1 MQKKHRKFSFF
12 ELVSKIFNDSKT
24 SNNDYLMPWG
34 QDLVDSGEYETYH
47 FEEEEMEEDDFY
59 YEDD

>member
-1 MQKKHRKFSFF
+1 MPWEQ
-12 ELVSKIFNDSKT
+12 ELVDK
-24 SNNDYLMPWG
+24 
-34 QDLVDSGEYETYH
+34 GEYEPYH